1 MITLIDQDIAH
12 IARVMRPSLVG
23 DLGGPIL
30 PVAYW
35 RKRLQH
41 LLDVDHL
48 TKAQFCVVDRLLL
61 ELDDFDVTPASAPRQ
76 TTGEEISRTFS
87 VAEVLR

>member
-1 MITLIDQDIAH
+1 
-12 IARVMRPSLVG
+12 MRPSLIG
-23 DLGGPIL
+23 DFGGPIL

-41 LLDVDHL
+41 LLDVEHL
-48 TKAQFCVVDRLLL
+48 TKAQFRAVDRLLL
-61 ELDDFDVTPASAPRQ
+61 ELDDFDVTPASAPQQ

-87 VAEVLR
+87 FAEVLR